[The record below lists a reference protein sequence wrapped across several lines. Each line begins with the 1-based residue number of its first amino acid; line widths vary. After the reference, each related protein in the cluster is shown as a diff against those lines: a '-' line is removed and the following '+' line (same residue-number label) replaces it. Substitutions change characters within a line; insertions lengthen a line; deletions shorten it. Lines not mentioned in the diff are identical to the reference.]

1 VSTTGTPSAD
11 RRLLERTLSRLPD
24 APGVYLML
32 GGPAEPGSRAP
43 ERILYIGKAVSLRNR
58 VRSYFQDS
66 ASHAPRTQR
75 MVERVADVHWIV
87 VNNEIEALILEA
99 NLIKRHQPPFN
110 VRLRDDKRYPYLK
123 VTNEPFPRVMF
134 TRAVR
139 DDGARYFGPY
149 TNAHG
154 LRELINLVRVVFPLR
169 TCREPIDG
177 KRKRPCLQYHI
188 KRCLAPCVG
197 YQSEPEYDALV
208 DEVVLFLEGQQDR
221 LFERLSHEMQEAA
234 DRYNYEAAARLRDRI
249 VALRRVTEGQKV
261 VWRSRLDMDLIAAA
275 RAQGQACVQVFLVR
289 GGKLIGQEH
298 FILDGVSDT
307 SDAELFGEFLKQ
319 FYTAR
324 AAQTAP
330 GASGAAPRGDG
341 FSPLA
346 LREARDNEVPVA
358 LKARAR
364 PAAQSTIPKEV
375 LVEALPAE
383 QPVIETWLSELKAQR
398 VRVLRAQR
406 GQRAEYMRLVHENA
420 EQNLKV
426 FLAHQETQETAS
438 ARSLTELAAAL
449 DLPDAPHRIEC
460 YDISN
465 IAGTNPVASMVVFV
479 EGRARKADYRRFKI
493 RYDLGA
499 NDFAMMQETLRRR
512 LRYLRAD
519 TNAPGEED
527 PASVEERERTLEAQL
542 RKREKFHHRP
552 DLLLIDGGKGQLN
565 AVVEVLEELELWGIP
580 VAGLAKEHE
589 WLYVP
594 GQSEP
599 IVLPP
604 GSPALH
610 LVMRVRDEAHRFA
623 VEFHRKRR
631 GKAMTRSA
639 LDALAGVGPVRKKRL
654 LTAFGSLAALKRAGI
669 DEIAAVKGMT
679 PALASQVKAALGG

>member
-1 VSTTGTPSAD
+1 MRNSTGEKT
-11 RRLLERTLSRLPD
+11 RLDQTLGQIPD

-32 GGPAEPGSRAP
+32 GEH
-43 ERILYIGKAVSLRNR
+43 ERILYIGKAYSLRNR

-66 ASHAPRTQR
+66 AAHPERTER
-75 MVERVADVHWIV
+75 LVERIVDVRWIV
-87 VNNEIEALILEA
+87 VSNEVEALILEA

-123 VTNEPFPRVMF
+123 VTNESFPRVTF
-134 TRAVR
+134 TRVVR

-154 LRELINLVRVVFPLR
+154 LRELINLIRVVFPLR

-188 KRCLAPCVG
+188 KRCMAPCVG
-197 YQSEPEYDALV
+197 YQSEQDYDELV
-208 DEVVLFLEGQQDR
+208 DEVVLFLEGRQ
-221 LFERLSHEMQEAA
+221 ERLLARLNQEMEDAA
-234 DRYNYEAAARLRDRI
+234 TRFNYEAAARLRDRI
-249 VALRRVTEGQKV
+249 VAVRRVTEGQKV
-261 VWRSRLDMDLIAAA
+261 VWRSRIDMDLIASAKL
-275 RAQGQACVQVFLVR
+275 QGQVCMQVFMVR

-298 FILDGVSDT
+298 FMLEGIAGQNDDV
-307 SDAELFGEFLKQ
+307 LFGEFLKQ

-324 AAQTAP
+324 AGQP
-330 GASGAAPRGDG
+330 SLGISDG

-358 LKARAR
+358 VKERAKGKML
-364 PAAQSTIPKEV
+364 AANALTAATSIPKEI
-375 LVEALPAE
+375 LVESAPADRE
-383 QPVIETWLSELKAQR
+383 TIEKWLAELKGQR
-398 VRVLRAQR
+398 VRILWTQR
-406 GQRAEYMRLVHENA
+406 GPRAEYMRLVRDNA
-420 EQNLKV
+420 EQNLRAY
-426 FLAHQETQETAS
+426 LAHQELQETSS
-438 ARSLTELAAAL
+438 AKSLTELATAL
-449 DLPDAPHRIEC
+449 DLPDTPHRIEC

-465 IAGTNPVASMVVFV
+465 IQGTNPVASMVVFV
-479 EGRARKADYRRFKI
+479 EGRAKKSEYRRFKI
-493 RYDLGA
+493 RYDQGA

-512 LRYLRAD
+512 LRYLKAD

-527 PASVEERERTLEAQL
+527 PASIREDKTLEAHL
-542 RKREKFHHRP
+542 RRKEKFHHRP

-565 AVVEVLEELELWGIP
+565 AVVEVLEELDLWGIP

-604 GSPALH
+604 SSPGLH
-610 LVMRVRDEAHRFA
+610 LVMRIRDEAHRFA

-639 LDALAGVGPVRKKRL
+639 LDALAGVGPVRRKRL
-654 LTAFGSLAALKRAGI
+654 LGAFGSLAAIKRASV
-669 DEIAAVKGMT
+669 DEVAAVKGMT
-679 PALASQVKAALGG
+679 PALAASLKSELTT

>member
-1 VSTTGTPSAD
+1 
-11 RRLLERTLSRLPD
+11 
-24 APGVYLML
+24 ML
-32 GGPAEPGSRAP
+32 GES
-43 ERILYIGKAVSLRNR
+43 ERILYIGKAVSLRSR

-66 ASHAPRTQR
+66 AAHALRTQQ
-75 MVERVADVHWIV
+75 MVERVQDVRWIV
-87 VNNEIEALILEA
+87 VSNEIEALILEA

-110 VRLRDDKRYPYLK
+110 VRLRDDKRFPYLK

-134 TRAVR
+134 TRVVR

-188 KRCLAPCVG
+188 KRCMAPCVG
-197 YQSEPEYDALV
+197 YQSEPDYDELV

-221 LFERLSHEMQEAA
+221 LLDRLNREMQEAA
-234 DRYNYEAAARLRDRI
+234 GRFNYEAAAHLRDRI
-249 VALRRVTEGQKV
+249 TAVRRVTEGQKV
-261 VWRSRLDMDLIAAA
+261 VWRSRIDMDLIAAA
-275 RAQGQACVQVFLVR
+275 KAQGQACMQVFMVR

-298 FILDGVSDT
+298 FMLDGVADQP
-307 SDAELFGEFLKQ
+307 DDVLFGEFLKQ

-324 AAQTAP
+324 AAQTNI
-330 GASGAAPRGDG
+330 GVTDG

-364 PAAQSTIPKEV
+364 RPASAATIPKEI

-383 QPVIETWLSELKAQR
+383 LEVIEAWLGEVKGQR

-406 GQRAEYMRLVHENA
+406 GPRAEYMRLVHENA
-420 EQNLKV
+420 EQNLKA
-426 FLAHQETQETAS
+426 FLAHQELQETAS

-449 DLPDAPHRIEC
+449 DLPAPPHRIEC

-465 IAGTNPVASMVVFV
+465 TAGTNPVASMVVFV
-479 EGRARKADYRRFKI
+479 EGRAKKSDYRRFKI
-493 RYDLGA
+493 RYDQGA
-499 NDFAMMQETLRRR
+499 NDFAMMAETLRRR

-527 PASVEERERTLEAQL
+527 PASIREDASLEAHL
-542 RKREKFHHRP
+542 RRKEKFHHRP
-552 DLLLIDGGKGQLN
+552 DLLLIDGGKGQLS
-565 AVVEVLEELELWGIP
+565 AVVEVLEELDLWGIP

-589 WLYVP
+589 WLYIP

-604 GSPALH
+604 GSPGLH

-631 GKAMTRSA
+631 GKAMTRST
-639 LDALAGVGPVRKKRL
+639 LDAMAGIGPVRRKRL
-654 LTAFGSLAALKRAGI
+654 LTTFGSPAAIKRASV

-679 PALASQVKAALGG
+679 PALAASLKTALEA

>member
-1 VSTTGTPSAD
+1 MTLTGSRSAPD
-11 RRLLERTLSRLPD
+11 RNLEQRLSQIPD
-24 APGVYLML
+24 APGVYLMI
-32 GGPAEPGSRAP
+32 GES
-43 ERILYIGKAVSLRNR
+43 ERVLYIGKAISLRNR

-66 ASHAPRTQR
+66 AALLPRTAH
-75 MVERVADVHWIV
+75 MVERVVDVRTIV
-87 VNNEIEALILEA
+87 VTNEVEALILEA

-123 VTNEPFPRVMF
+123 VTNEPFPRVLF
-134 TRAVR
+134 TRVVK

-177 KRKRPCLQYHI
+177 QRARPCLQYHI
-188 KRCLAPCVG
+188 HRCLAPCVG

-221 LFERLSHEMQEAA
+221 LLSRLQREMHDAAERM
-234 DRYNYEAAARLRDRI
+234 NYEAAARLRDRI
-249 VALRRVTEGQKV
+249 VRVRRVTEGQKV
-261 VWRSRLDMDLIAAA
+261 VWTSRVDMDLIAAA
-275 RAQGQACVQVFLVR
+275 RDHGQACVQVFFVR

-298 FILDGVSDT
+298 FIVEGSAER
-307 SDAELFGEFLKQ
+307 SDAELFAEFCKQ

-324 AAQTAP
+324 AATIP
-330 GASGAAPRGDG
+330 EL
-341 FSPLA
+341 SPLGS
-346 LREARDNEVPVA
+346 RVARDNEVPVA

-364 PAAQSTIPKEV
+364 STASQATIPKEII
-375 LVEALPAE
+375 VEALPSD
-383 QPVIETWLSELKAQR
+383 QPLIESWLSDLKGQR
-398 VRVLRAQR
+398 VRIVRAQR
-406 GQRAEYMRLVHENA
+406 GPRAEYMRLVKQNA
-420 EQNLKV
+420 EANLKA
-426 FLAHQETQETAS
+426 FLAHQESQETAS
-438 ARSLTELAAAL
+438 ARSLTELATAL
-449 DLPDAPHRIEC
+449 DLPEPPHRIEC

-465 IAGTNPVASMVVFV
+465 IQGTNPVASMVVFV
-479 EGRARKADYRRFKI
+479 EGRAKKSDYRRFRI
-493 RYDLGA
+493 RYDGGS

-519 TNAPGEED
+519 TNAPGEGDEASIAED
-527 PASVEERERTLEAQL
+527 ERTIEREL
-542 RKREKFHHRP
+542 RRKERFHHRP

-565 AVVEVLEELELWGIP
+565 AVVEVLEELDLWGIP

-604 GSPALH
+604 NSAGLH
-610 LVMRVRDEAHRFA
+610 LVMRMRDEAHRFA
-623 VEFHRKRR
+623 VEYHRKRR
-631 GKAMTRSA
+631 GKAMTQSA

-654 LTAFGSLAALKRAGI
+654 LTAFGSVSALRRASV

-679 PALASQVKAALGG
+679 PALAAAVRAAFHTPPSA

>member
-1 VSTTGTPSAD
+1 VTQTPVLAPP
-11 RRLLERTLSRLPD
+11 RNLANTLAQLPD

-32 GGPAEPGSRAP
+32 GENA
-43 ERILYIGKAVSLRNR
+43 RILYIGKAVSLRSR

-66 ASHAPRTQR
+66 AAHVYRTTK
-75 MVERVADVHWIV
+75 MVERVHDVRWIV

-123 VTNEPFPRVMF
+123 VTNEAFPRVQF
-134 TRAVR
+134 TRVVR

-154 LRELINLVRVVFPLR
+154 IRELINLVRVVFPLR

-197 YQSEPEYDALV
+197 YQTEPEYDELV

-221 LFERLSHEMQEAA
+221 LLDRLHTEMAEAA
-234 DRYNYEAAARLRDRI
+234 DRMNYEAAARLRDRV
-249 VALRRVTEGQKV
+249 VAVRRVTEGQKV
-261 VWRSRLDMDLIAAA
+261 VWRSRIDMDLIASA
-275 RAQGQACVQVFLVR
+275 RARGQACMQVFLVR

-298 FILDGVSDT
+298 FILDGVTDQ
-307 SDAELFGEFLKQ
+307 SDAELYSEFFTQ

-324 AAQTAP
+324 AGQT
-330 GASGAAPRGDG
+330 GNGIGDG
-341 FSPLA
+341 FSPMA

-358 LKARAR
+358 VKARAR
-364 PAAQSTIPKEV
+364 RPASQATIPKEV

-383 QPVIETWLSELKAQR
+383 RGVLEAWLSELKGQR
-398 VRVLRAQR
+398 VRVVHARR
-406 GQRAEYMRLVHENA
+406 GQRAEYMRLVRENA
-420 EQNLKV
+420 EQNLKA
-426 FLAHQETQETAS
+426 FLAHQDVQESAS
-438 ARSLTELAAAL
+438 ARSLVELAAAL
-449 DLPDAPHRIEC
+449 DLPEPPHRIEC

-465 IAGTNPVASMVVFV
+465 IQGTNPVASMVVFV
-479 EGRARKADYRRFKI
+479 EGRPKKADYRRFKI
-493 RYDLGA
+493 RYDKGS
-499 NDFAMMQETLRRR
+499 NDFAMMAETLRRR

-527 PASVEERERTLEAQL
+527 PASIREASDASDLAADLAEQL
-542 RKREKFHHRP
+542 RRKERFHHRP
-552 DLLLIDGGKGQLN
+552 DLLLIDGGKGQLG
-565 AVVEVLEELELWGIP
+565 AVVEVLEELDLWGIP

-589 WLYVP
+589 WLFVP
-594 GQSEP
+594 GQAEP

-604 GSPALH
+604 GSAGLH

-623 VEFHRKRR
+623 VQYHRVRR
-631 GKAMTRSA
+631 GKAMTQSA
-639 LDALAGVGPVRKKRL
+639 LDALAGVGPIRRKRL
-654 LTAFGSLAALKRAGI
+654 LTTFGSVGALKRASV

-679 PALASQVKAALGG
+679 ASLAASVKAALTAPP

>member
-1 VSTTGTPSAD
+1 
-11 RRLLERTLSRLPD
+11 
-24 APGVYLML
+24 ML
-32 GGPAEPGSRAP
+32 GEN
-43 ERILYIGKAVSLRNR
+43 ERILYIGKAVSLRSR

-66 ASHAPRTQR
+66 AAHVFRTSR
-75 MVERVADVHWIV
+75 MVERVVDVRWIV

-123 VTNEPFPRVMF
+123 VTNEPFPRVHF
-134 TRAVR
+134 TRVVR

-154 LRELINLVRVVFPLR
+154 LRELVNLIRVVFPLR

-197 YQSEPEYDALV
+197 YQSEPDYDELV

-221 LFERLSHEMQEAA
+221 LLDRLQGEMAQAA
-234 DRYNYEAAARLRDRI
+234 DRTNYEAAARLRDRI
-249 VALRRVTEGQKV
+249 VAVRRVTENQKV
-261 VWRSRLDMDLIAAA
+261 VWRTRIDMDLIAAA
-275 RAQGQACVQVFLVR
+275 RSRGQACMQVFLVR

-298 FILDGVSDT
+298 FILDGVTDQSDG
-307 SDAELFGEFLKQ
+307 ELFSNFFTQ

-324 AAQTAP
+324 AGQT
-330 GASGAAPRGDG
+330 GARAGIGDG

-346 LREARDNEVPVA
+346 LREARDNEVPIA

-364 PAAQSTIPKEV
+364 RPASQATIPKEV
-375 LVEALPAE
+375 LVEALPHDLG
-383 QPVIETWLSELKAQR
+383 VIEAWLSELKGQR
-398 VRVLRAQR
+398 VRVVRAQR
-406 GQRAEYMRLVHENA
+406 GPRAEYMRLVRENA
-420 EQNLKV
+420 EQNLKA
-426 FLAHQETQETAS
+426 FLAHQEVQETAS
-438 ARSLTELAAAL
+438 ARALGELAAAL
-449 DLPDAPHRIEC
+449 DLPESPHRIEC

-465 IAGTNPVASMVVFV
+465 IQGTNPTASMVVFV
-479 EGRARKADYRRFKI
+479 EGRAKKSDYRRFKI
-493 RYDLGA
+493 RYDGGS

-519 TNAPGEED
+519 TNAPGEEFR
-527 PASVEERERTLEAQL
+527 ASIVESRPQDALEAEL
-542 RKREKFHHRP
+542 RKKEKFHHRP

-565 AVVEVLEELELWGIP
+565 AVVEVLEELDLWGIP

-589 WLYVP
+589 WLFVP
-594 GQSEP
+594 GQNEP
-599 IVLPP
+599 IVLPAASP
-604 GSPALH
+604 GLH

-623 VEFHRKRR
+623 VEYHRTRR
-631 GKAMTRSA
+631 AKAMTQSS
-639 LDALAGVGPVRKKRL
+639 LDALAGVGPVRRKRL
-654 LTAFGSLAALKRAGI
+654 LVTFGSVGAIRRASV

-679 PALASQVKAALGG
+679 PALASSVKASLNA

>member
-1 VSTTGTPSAD
+1 VSVPAAP
-11 RRLLERTLSRLPD
+11 RELEHTLAQLPD

-32 GGPAEPGSRAP
+32 GEH
-43 ERILYIGKAVSLRNR
+43 ERILYIGKAVSLRSR

-66 ASHAPRTQR
+66 AAHAYRTVK
-75 MVERVADVHWIV
+75 MVERVADVRWIV

-123 VTNEPFPRVMF
+123 VTNEPFPRVQF
-134 TRAVR
+134 TRVVR
-139 DDGARYFGPY
+139 DDGGRYFGPY

-197 YQSEPEYDALV
+197 YQTEPEYDELV

-221 LFERLSHEMQEAA
+221 LMDRLNVEMTEAA
-234 DRYNYEAAARLRDRI
+234 DRLNYEAAAMIRDRL
-249 VALRRVTEGQKV
+249 VAVRRVTEGQKV
-261 VWRSRLDMDLIAAA
+261 VWRSRVDMDLIASA
-275 RAQGQACVQVFLVR
+275 RSRGQACMQVFFVR

-298 FILDGVSDT
+298 FILDGVGEEQ
-307 SDAELFGEFLKQ
+307 SDAELYREFFTQ

-324 AAQTAP
+324 AGQT
-330 GASGAAPRGDG
+330 GGGIGDG

-346 LREARDNEVPVA
+346 LREARGNEVPVA

-364 PAAQSTIPKEV
+364 KPASQTTIPKEV
-375 LVEALPAE
+375 LVEALPGD
-383 QPVIETWLSELKAQR
+383 QSVIEAWLSELKGQR

-406 GQRAEYMRLVHENA
+406 GPRAEYMRLVHENA
-420 EQNLKV
+420 EQNLKA
-426 FLAHQETQETAS
+426 FLAHQEVQESAN

-465 IAGTNPVASMVVFV
+465 IQGTNPTASMVVFV
-479 EGRARKADYRRFKI
+479 EGRAKKSDYRRFKI
-493 RYDLGA
+493 RYDKGS

-527 PASVEERERTLEAQL
+527 PASIVEGDGRAIETEL
-542 RKREKFHHRP
+542 RKKEKFHHRP

-565 AVVEVLEELELWGIP
+565 AVVEVLEELDLWGIP

-589 WLYVP
+589 WLFVP
-594 GQSEP
+594 GQAEP
-599 IVLPP
+599 IVLQP
-604 GSPALH
+604 GSPGLH

-623 VEFHRKRR
+623 VEYHRTRR
-631 GKAMTRSA
+631 GKAMTQSS
-639 LDALAGVGPVRKKRL
+639 LDALAGVGPVRRKRL
-654 LTAFGSLAALKRAGI
+654 LTAFGSVGAIKRASV

-679 PALASQVKAALGG
+679 AGLASSIKSALNA